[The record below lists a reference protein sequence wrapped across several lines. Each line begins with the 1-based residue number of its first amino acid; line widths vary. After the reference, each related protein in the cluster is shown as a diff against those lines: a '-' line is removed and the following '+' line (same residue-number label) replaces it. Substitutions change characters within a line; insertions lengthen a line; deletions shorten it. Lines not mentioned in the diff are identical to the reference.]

1 MEHFPIYTCSV
12 LPNESKHMFLS
23 WPCLMSVYE
32 RVPLMKNQSCAKQ
45 PFRARVPQGLF
56 IFSLAISE
64 PVGFQTPE
72 KKTAQSPN
80 RSQYSH
86 EDGRFNRI
94 IRGVAVVNSPSIQ
107 HDLCPIPV
115 TPPCVTKA
123 CRPSSQTTF
132 CCQRGGRKAVLHTP
146 CHQRC
151 SPKLPCIC
159 LRHHQK
165 NRNYSIWNPI
175 RFVDISGKDPPH

>member
-1 MEHFPIYTCSV
+1 MSDV
-12 LPNESKHMFLS
+12 
-23 WPCLMSVYE
+23 CLREGTSYE
-32 RVPLMKNQSCAKQ
+32 KSILCQTTFQSACAAGTLY
-45 PFRARVPQGLF
+45 FFTRNFWTSR
-56 IFSLAISE
+56 FSNAWE
-64 PVGFQTPE
+64 
-72 KKTAQSPN
+72 KTAQSPN

-175 RFVDISGKDPPH
+175 RFVEISGKDPPH

>member
-1 MEHFPIYTCSV
+1 
-12 LPNESKHMFLS
+12 
-23 WPCLMSVYE
+23 MSY
-32 RVPLMKNQSCAKQ
+32 SCD
-45 PFRARVPQGLF
+45 
-56 IFSLAISE
+56 S
-64 PVGFQTPE
+64 
-72 KKTAQSPN
+72 
-80 RSQYSH
+80 
-86 EDGRFNRI
+86 
-94 IRGVAVVNSPSIQ
+94 
-107 HDLCPIPV
+107 
-115 TPPCVTKA
+115 PCVTKA

-175 RFVDISGKDPPH
+175 RFVENFGKRSASLSTSRLQVADCHRGRLTRRRWPQQRYRQGWWTCWPRNARGQGSQRRRWENQMATAFPMVSWRWDTRAH